1 MIDGSLFAFVIF
13 IAILAVGGKCLEMKH
28 YHHKFRLL
36 REEMSLLGNTNYIS
50 FNSDE
55 NSGDSI

>member
-1 MIDGSLFAFVIF
+1 MLNEPWLALVF
-13 IAILAVGGKCLEMKH
+13 IIGILAIIGKCFEMKY

-36 REEMSLLGNTNYIS
+36 REEMSILGNTNYIS
-50 FNSDE
+50 FE